1 MGKKKQKKFDDTQSE
16 ISSING
22 STSTYQST
30 AGGKEGELYNMK
42 LQVYNLVVFAH
53 FYRPN
58 YAPLE
63 LFL

>member
-30 AGGKEGELYNMK
+30 AGGKEKG
-42 LQVYNLVVFAH
+42 
-53 FYRPN
+53 
-58 YAPLE
+58 LE
-63 LFL
+63 FFDLEYLWLKWAIS